1 MHPLGSLAMSF
12 ESWPHENSGDFQTNY
27 KFDLVLKQYLQLLSR
42 PLSNVGCFCKGL
54 FFNRALF

>member
-12 ESWPHENSGDFQTNY
+12 ESCPHENSGDFQTNTFY
-27 KFDLVLKQYLQLLSR
+27 LVLKQYLQLLSR

-54 FFNRALF
+54 FFNIALF